1 MDSADAGGRHRLATQ
16 NRSGP
21 GEVPSGWHP
30 VTAGFRT
37 VCGLLPLITGP
48 ASLTDWHH
56 LPAPQGH

>member
-1 MDSADAGGRHRLATQ
+1 MDSADADRLATQ

-21 GEVPSGWHP
+21 GEAPSGWHP

-48 ASLTDWHH
+48 ASLTGWHYP
-56 LPAPQGH
+56 PALQGH